1 VLVNIKAAALNARD
15 LMVVAHDPIYHIGTV
30 EGLSPCSDGAGVIA
44 KIGERERGK
53 EPGCWKVGDR
63 VVLCANLGWKY
74 KEWPVL
80 AELKGRGA
88 GDVMRTLREWVIVV
102 SSFFVFMNPLS
113 SDVTNYGTKNNPRTQ
128 TNSFP
133 PPPTSLN
140 PNLPPSPPLAAQ
152 PITHSSSGPSRFLPP
167 CQFSPKAQAG
177 SLFSLSSL
185 LQLLV

>member
-88 GDVMRTLREWVIVV
+88 GDVIGTLRE
-102 SSFFVFMNPLS
+102 
-113 SDVTNYGTKNNPRTQ
+113 
-128 TNSFP
+128 
-133 PPPTSLN
+133 
-140 PNLPPSPPLAAQ
+140 
-152 PITHSSSGPSRFLPP
+152 
-167 CQFSPKAQAG
+167 
-177 SLFSLSSL
+177 
-185 LQLLV
+185 